1 MNWESVLPALDAAL
15 IATSGVCLLVGFGFI
30 KGGRVSWHKRFMLTA
45 ALLAV
50 GFLIVYVIRWALYGS
65 ALFTGEGWIE
75 AVYYVVLITH
85 IIMAIAIIPMAI
97 VTVRRAFRGDY
108 ARHKRI
114 ARWTFP
120 SWLYVAITGWLVYW
134 MLYHLPT

>member
-1 MNWESVLPALDAAL
+1 MDFQTLLPAIDAVL

-30 KGGRVSWHKRFMLTA
+30 KVGRALWHKRLMLTA
-45 ALLAV
+45 GLLAI
-50 GFLIVYVIRWALYGS
+50 GFLVVYVVRWAMFGS
-65 ALFTGEGWIE
+65 APFTGEGAIRI
-75 AVYYVVLITH
+75 VYYVVLFTH
-85 IIMAIAIIPMAI
+85 IVMAIAIVPMAI
-97 VTVRRAFRGDY
+97 VTVRRAFRGDF
-108 ARHKRI
+108 AKHKRI